1 MAKKPRDNQKHI
13 VKSICFNADPAT
25 MLFLQKQN
33 NISRSIRVLVRQY
46 IAVHNGDVGDVYEE
60 YEAAVQD
67 EVFHR
72 LSAGV
77 VPTTPKKQVAVTVED
92 DAGEDDKPPAQ
103 VAASKPIGFASPSR
117 CSAIS
122 YAAGSRRAIAK
133 KQAPPIRDIPEG
145 YL

>member
-77 VPTTPKKQVAVTVED
+77 VPSAPKKQTAANAEDDAVED
-92 DAGEDDKPPAQ
+92 DDLPAQ
-103 VAASKPIGFASPSR
+103 AAVSKPIGFAASHSQP
-117 CSAIS
+117 AIS